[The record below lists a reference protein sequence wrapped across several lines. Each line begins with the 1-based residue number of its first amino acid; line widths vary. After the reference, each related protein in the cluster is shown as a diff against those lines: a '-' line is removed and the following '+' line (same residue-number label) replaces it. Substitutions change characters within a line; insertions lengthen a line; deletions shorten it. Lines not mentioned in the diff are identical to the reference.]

1 MFLSM
6 HTCNELYLCRDP
18 LKNTLVIWCI
28 IVIHYSRS
36 TSFDI
41 ALYFPTRIYHNIN
54 MASLLESILQ
64 EVVCPQVLTTQR
76 YYIVT
81 IQHLTLANIN
91 VLPGSCVIS
100 QIPGSAICS
109 L

>member
-54 MASLLESILQ
+54 MASLLKPIHQ
-64 EVVCPQVLTTQR
+64 EVVFPQVL
-76 YYIVT
+76 I
-81 IQHLTLANIN
+81 ISN
-91 VLPGSCVIS
+91 VST
-100 QIPGSAICS
+100 
-109 L
+109 